1 MSSLHAIPAHKLTAR
16 SNGECMQPAT
26 AGTTASDGGAATA
39 TATATATAATT
50 ATTAATAAT
59 ATAGALQGIKVID
72 LSRVLGG
79 PYCTQ
84 ALADHGAHVIKLEPP
99 GGDETRG
106 WGPPFFGD
114 TAWYFAGVNRNK
126 QGIAVDLS
134 CEEGRAILWKLLEDA
149 DVLVENFKP
158 GTLARW
164 GMDYERDLR
173 GRFPK
178 LIHCAVSGFGA
189 DGPLGGLPGYDA
201 VIQAMA
207 GLMSVNGDHKGEATR
222 IGLPIVDMV
231 TGLNALAGILLALAE
246 RTTSG
251 RGQSID
257 IALYDCGVSLLHPH
271 LPNYF
276 GSGQTPKRSG
286 NAHPN
291 ITPYDN
297 YRTATAPI
305 FLAVGNDRQFA
316 RLCGHLGAADLADDP
331 RFVDNRSRCAHR
343 AELKALLEVLLAT
356 HECEPL
362 ARALMR
368 AGVPCGPVQTV
379 DVVAR
384 HPHTVHRQ
392 MVVEIGAYRGTATP
406 IKLSRTP
413 ATYRSAPPSL
423 GGDTRAVLDT
433 LGIDTATQQRLFE
446 AGVLKE

>member
-1 MSSLHAIPAHKLTAR
+1 MNDSKHTESSGVR
-16 SNGECMQPAT
+16 
-26 AGTTASDGGAATA
+26 
-39 TATATATAATT
+39 
-50 ATTAATAAT
+50 
-59 ATAGALQGIKVID
+59 GALHGLRVID

-84 ALADHGAHVIKLEPP
+84 ALADHGAEVIKLEPP
-99 GGDETRG
+99 DGDETRG
-106 WGPPFFGD
+106 WGPPFLD
-114 TAWYFAGVNRNK
+114 ETAWYYVGVNRNK

-134 CEEGRAILWKLLEDA
+134 SEAGRAILWQLLEGA

-173 GRFPK
+173 PRFPR

-207 GLMSVNGDHKGEATR
+207 GLMSVNGEHDGPALR

-246 RTTSG
+246 REKSG
-251 RGQSID
+251 QGQSVD

-276 GSGQTPKRSG
+276 GNGRTPQRSG

-291 ITPYDN
+291 IAPYDS
-297 YRTATAPI
+297 YATRTTPI

-316 RLCGHLGAADLADDP
+316 KLCTHLGVSELADDP
-331 RFVDNRSRCAHR
+331 RFADNRSRCAHR
-343 AELKALLEVLLAT
+343 SELKLALEARLAA
-356 HECEPL
+356 HDCEPL
-362 ARALMR
+362 ARDLM
-368 AGVPCGPVQTV
+368 ACGVPCGPVQTV
-379 DVVAR
+379 DAVVA
-384 HPHTVHRQ
+384 HPHTQHRGLL
-392 MVVEIGAYRGTATP
+392 VEMDGYRGTGTP
-406 IKLSRTP
+406 VKLSRTP
-413 ATYRSAPPSL
+413 ATYRKRPPAL
-423 GGDTRAVLDT
+423 GADTRDVLDA
-433 LGIDTATQQRLFE
+433 LGIDRETQARLFE
-446 AGVLKE
+446 AGVVKG